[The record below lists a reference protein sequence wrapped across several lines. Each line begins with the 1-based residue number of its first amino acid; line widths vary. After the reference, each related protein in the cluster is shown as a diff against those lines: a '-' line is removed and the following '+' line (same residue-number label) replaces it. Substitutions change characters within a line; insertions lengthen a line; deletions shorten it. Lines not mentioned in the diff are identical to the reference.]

1 MGHHNSPKLRQ
12 AYIIWHTE
20 KKEREELCAGEG
32 DILYDADQHI
42 CGVDNYPTGT
52 HMHIHPSFANGPYS

>member
-1 MGHHNSPKLRQ
+1 M
-12 AYIIWHTE
+12 AYR